1 MRALVAIVKREFLSY
16 FVSPL
21 AYVILTAF
29 LLVSGTVFVLLVNA
43 LNAPE
48 TSSTAMMSLYFTNV
62 FQWIF
67 LMIVSS
73 VISMRLLSE
82 ERKSGS
88 IESLLTAPVSEA
100 TVVTGKFIGA
110 WCFFLFLFLP
120 TLVYPLLLSRVSR
133 LDAGPVLSGYLGIAL
148 IGALFIS
155 AGTFASALTKN
166 QIVAAILAFAIVLGS
181 FLVGIFRDVLPS
193 ANLRDALSYLSIL
206 EHMDDFSRGIVDT
219 RRLVYVGSTVTFFL
233 FLATRALEVNKGK

>member
-1 MRALVAIVKREFLSY
+1 VKALVAIVRREFLSY

-48 TSSTAMMSLYFTNV
+48 TPSTAMMSLYFTNV

-120 TLVYPLLLSRVSR
+120 TLVYPLLLSGVSR

-148 IGALFIS
+148 IGALFLS

-166 QIVAAILAFAIVLGS
+166 QIVAAIVAFAIVLGS
-181 FLVGIFRDVLPS
+181 FLLGIFRDVLPS
-193 ANLRDALSYLSIL
+193 TNLRDALSYLNIL
-206 EHMDDFSRGIVDT
+206 DHMDDFSRGIVDT

>member
-1 MRALVAIVKREFLSY
+1 MRALAAIVRREFVSY

-21 AYVILTAF
+21 GYVILTAF
-29 LLVSGTVFVLLVNA
+29 LLVSGTVFVLLVSA

-48 TSSTAMMSLYFTNV
+48 TPPTAMMSLYFTNV

-73 VISMRLLSE
+73 IISMRVLSE

-100 TVVTGKFIGA
+100 TVVTGKFVGA

-120 TLVYPLLLSRVSR
+120 TLVYPLLLLRVSR
-133 LDAGPVLSGYLGIAL
+133 LDPGPVLAGYLGIAL
-148 IGALFIS
+148 VGALFIS

-181 FLVGIFRDVLPS
+181 FLLGIFRDFLPS
-193 ANLRDALSYLSIL
+193 ANLRDALSYLNIL
-206 EHMDDFSRGIVDT
+206 EQMDDFSRGIVDT
-219 RRLVYVGSTVTFFL
+219 RRLVFMGSTVVFFL
-233 FLATRALEVNKGK
+233 FLATRTLEVNKGK

>member
-29 LLVSGTVFVLLVNA
+29 LLVSGSVFVLLVNA

-48 TSSTAMMSLYFTNV
+48 TPSTAMMSLYFTNV

-82 ERKSGS
+82 ERKTGS

-100 TVVTGKFIGA
+100 TVVVGKFIGG
-110 WCFFLFLFLP
+110 WSFFLFLFLP
-120 TLVYPLLLSRVSR
+120 TLVYPLLLSRYGR
-133 LDAGPVLSGYLGIAL
+133 FDIGPVAAGYLGIAL
-148 IGALFIS
+148 VGALFLA

-166 QIVAAILAFAIVLGS
+166 QIVAAIVAFAIILGS
-181 FLVGIFRDVLPS
+181 FLIGIFRDLLPS
-193 ANLRDALSYLSIL
+193 ANLRDALSYLNIL
-206 EHMDDFSRGIVDT
+206 DQMDDFSRGIVDT
-219 RRLVYVGSTVTFFL
+219 RRLVYVGSTVVFFL

>member
-21 AYVILTAF
+21 AYAILTAF
-29 LLVSGTVFVLLVNA
+29 LLVSGSVFVLLVNA

-48 TSSTAMMSLYFTNV
+48 TPSTAMMSLYFTNV

-67 LMIVSS
+67 LMVVSS

-82 ERKSGS
+82 ERKTGS

-100 TVVTGKFIGA
+100 TVVVGKFIGG

-120 TLVYPLLLSRVSR
+120 TLVYPLLLSRYGR
-133 LDAGPVLSGYLGIAL
+133 FDIGPVAAGYLGIAL
-148 IGALFIS
+148 VGALFLA

-166 QIVAAILAFAIVLGS
+166 QIVAAIVAFAIILGS
-181 FLVGIFRDVLPS
+181 FLVGIFRDLLPS
-193 ANLRDALSYLSIL
+193 ANLRDALSYLNIL
-206 EHMDDFSRGIVDT
+206 DHMDDFSRGIVDT
-219 RRLVYVGSTVTFFL
+219 RRLVYVGSTVVFFL

>member
-1 MRALVAIVKREFLSY
+1 MRALAAIVKREFLSY

-48 TSSTAMMSLYFTNV
+48 TPPTAMMSLYFTNV

-120 TLVYPLLLSRVSR
+120 TLVYPLLLSGVSR

-148 IGALFIS
+148 IGALFLS

-166 QIVAAILAFAIVLGS
+166 QIVAAIVAFAIVLGS
-181 FLVGIFRDVLPS
+181 FLLGIFRDVLPS
-193 ANLRDALSYLSIL
+193 TNLRDALSYLNIL
-206 EHMDDFSRGIVDT
+206 DHMDDFSRGIVDT

>member
-29 LLVSGTVFVLLVNA
+29 LLVSGSVFVLLVNA

-48 TSSTAMMSLYFTNV
+48 TPSTAMMSLYFTNV

-82 ERKSGS
+82 ERKTGS

-100 TVVTGKFIGA
+100 TVVVGKFIGG

-120 TLVYPLLLSRVSR
+120 TLVYPLLLSRYGR
-133 LDAGPVLSGYLGIAL
+133 FDIGPVAAGYVGIAL
-148 IGALFIS
+148 VGALFLA

-166 QIVAAILAFAIVLGS
+166 QIVAAIVAFAIILGS
-181 FLVGIFRDVLPS
+181 FLVGIFRDLLPS
-193 ANLRDALSYLSIL
+193 ANLRDALSYLNIL
-206 EHMDDFSRGIVDT
+206 DHMDDFSRGIVDT
-219 RRLVYVGSTVTFFL
+219 RRLVYVGSTVVFFL

>member
-1 MRALVAIVKREFLSY
+1 MRALAAIVKREFLSY

-29 LLVSGTVFVLLVNA
+29 LLVSGSVFVLLVNA

-48 TSSTAMMSLYFTNV
+48 TPSTAMMSLYFTNV

-100 TVVTGKFIGA
+100 TVVTGKFVGA

-120 TLVYPLLLSRVSR
+120 TLVYPFLLSRVSR

-181 FLVGIFRDVLPS
+181 FLIGIFRDVLPS
-193 ANLRDALSYLSIL
+193 TNLRDALSYLNIL

>member
-1 MRALVAIVKREFLSY
+1 VRALVAIVKREFLSY

-29 LLVSGTVFVLLVNA
+29 LLVSGSVFVLLVNA

-48 TSSTAMMSLYFTNV
+48 TPSTAMMSLYFTNV

-82 ERKSGS
+82 ERKTGS

-100 TVVTGKFIGA
+100 TVVVGKFIGG

-120 TLVYPLLLSRVSR
+120 TLVYPLLLSRYGR
-133 LDAGPVLSGYLGIAL
+133 FDIGPVAAGYLGIAL
-148 IGALFIS
+148 VGALFLA

-166 QIVAAILAFAIVLGS
+166 QIVAAIVAFAIILGS
-181 FLVGIFRDVLPS
+181 FLVGIFRDLLPS
-193 ANLRDALSYLSIL
+193 ANLRDALSYLNIL
-206 EHMDDFSRGIVDT
+206 DHMDDFSRGIVDT
-219 RRLVYVGSTVTFFL
+219 RRLVYVGSTVVFFL